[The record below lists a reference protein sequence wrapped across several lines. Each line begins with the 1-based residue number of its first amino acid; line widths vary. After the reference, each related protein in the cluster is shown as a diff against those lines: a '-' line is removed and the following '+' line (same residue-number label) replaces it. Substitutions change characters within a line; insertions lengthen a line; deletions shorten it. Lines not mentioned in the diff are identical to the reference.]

1 MGNNTSVEERVGGGI
16 LLAIGAGVLTV
27 ASAGTLGPVAVAVA
41 TSIESPE
48 NLLSGTVT
56 GTSIDIFERT
66 GGGRLNKHPVVSLRI
81 YWGSSSV
88 RIIISKD
95 KRSQD
100 FILLESGE
108 VIEVSKADELKKKL
122 EGLKISRLKEIHI
135 QKIIDILPTRE
146 EDVKVVLQGYNI
158 TLTKENYK
166 KIADT
171 VKAFV

>member
-1 MGNNTSVEERVGGGI
+1 MRYDISETEPVNLNEVKEELEEIKKRDKE
-16 LLAIGAGVLTV
+16 LNFRAQKTLEYAQQV
-27 ASAGTLGPVAVAVA
+27 AKLGK
-41 TSIESPE
+41 E
-48 NLLSGTVT
+48 
-56 GTSIDIFERT
+56 
-66 GGGRLNKHPVVSLRI
+66 
-81 YWGSSSV
+81 
-88 RIIISKD
+88 
-95 KRSQD
+95 
-100 FILLESGE
+100 
-108 VIEVSKADELKKKL
+108 KADELKKKL